1 MQKETKKYSLE
12 ELDIIFA
19 LAYEERK
26 NPVKISLSGNI
37 PEAGSREAHEILG
50 RVDRDASMRR
60 PSHGDQGE
68 KGRRPSM
75 SGVKRVL
82 SRHE

>member
-1 MQKETKKYSLE
+1 MQEETKKYSLE

-50 RVDRDASMRR
+50 RVDRDARMRR

-68 KGRRPSM
+68 KGRRPST